1 MSKRDTIKNKLI
13 DLISRTFC
21 ISKDVLQTHNN
32 SLLSAELGLNA
43 IALTYLFFLVQN
55 EFDFVFSKQILD
67 RNRFDS
73 VENITDLI
81 LAELA
86 HNKKVYILSP

>member
-1 MSKRDTIKNKLI
+1 MSKRDIIKNKLI

-21 ISKDVLQTHNN
+21 ISKGVLQTHNK

-43 IALTYLFFLVQN
+43 ITLTYLFFLVQN

-67 RNRFDS
+67 QNRFDS

-81 LAELA
+81 LVELA
-86 HNKKVYILSP
+86 HNKNGLHP